1 MPLTVYS
8 EAGCNGTS
16 KVLKDSEVN
25 LAKAGVKFTIQVNEC
40 KIRNTKTNNDINKD
54 IYINRQI

>member
-25 LAKAGVKFTIQVNEC
+25 LAKAGVKFTIQVN
-40 KIRNTKTNNDINKD
+40 K
-54 IYINRQI
+54 YINNQIYKQTNVK